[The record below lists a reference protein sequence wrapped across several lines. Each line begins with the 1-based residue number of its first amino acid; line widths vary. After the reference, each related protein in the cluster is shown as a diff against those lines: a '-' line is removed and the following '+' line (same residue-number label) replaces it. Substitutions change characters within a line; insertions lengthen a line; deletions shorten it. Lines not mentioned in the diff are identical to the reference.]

1 MQPSSLP
8 FGERRLNHR
17 ISCSRIVQVND
28 QYGSYSGHIKDLAL
42 GGAFIAPSEDNQY
55 RIGQELV
62 LNIPFRLKND
72 VLTIKAKVAWS
83 RAYGTGVR
91 FIHPITGEA

>member
-1 MQPSSLP
+1 MQASTLP

-17 ISCSRIVQVND
+17 ISCSRIIQVND
-28 QYGSYSGHIKDLAL
+28 HYGSYSGHIKDLAL
-42 GGAFIAPSEDNQY
+42 GGAFIEPSEENQY

-62 LNIPFRLKND
+62 LNIPFSLKND

-83 RAYGTGVR
+83 RAHGTGVR
-91 FIHPITGEA
+91 FIHPFPSET